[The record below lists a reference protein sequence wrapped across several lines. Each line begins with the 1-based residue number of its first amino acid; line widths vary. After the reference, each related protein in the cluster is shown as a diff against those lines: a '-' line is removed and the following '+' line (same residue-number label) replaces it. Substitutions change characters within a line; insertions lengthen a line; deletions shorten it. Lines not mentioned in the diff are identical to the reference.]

1 MRVIRRTL
9 CLPFGTLPLLW
20 VLAACPKQ
28 FEPPLFNYLA
38 CRQSMTL
45 KLEREGVEPVT
56 ANMQAMAYCRE
67 QQLKARQGE

>member
-1 MRVIRRTL
+1 M
-9 CLPFGTLPLLW
+9 LPLLW
-20 VLAACPKQ
+20 VLGGCSKRI
-28 FEPPLFNYLA
+28 ELPLFNYLA

-45 KLEREGVEPVT
+45 KLEREGVAPVA